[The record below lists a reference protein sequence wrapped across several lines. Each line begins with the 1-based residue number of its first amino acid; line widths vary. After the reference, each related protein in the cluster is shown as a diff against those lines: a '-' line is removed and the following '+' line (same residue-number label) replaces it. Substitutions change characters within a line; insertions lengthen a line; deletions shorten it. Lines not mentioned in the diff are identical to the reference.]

1 MEGPQQDFEQDVDV
15 PMEEDVLA
23 VRTPTPGRAGH
34 DDGGVMDEME
44 LAGEDAVSEAEEEAA
59 PAISPERKAAW
70 LKKSRKMADQR
81 RRSRRPESPSPLG
94 TRPIAPLG
102 SATSPRARREA
113 RQGSDDPDQREAGQI
128 WAGYWGTRSQRRAR
142 MEEEEDELESVQA
155 SSDWAR
161 PTPTKRIRRVPA
173 RNPLSPTKQG
183 TRAGPDNNTQAGP
196 GPQTRANRAA
206 TSAASSPAKSPRRKP
221 KPATSSPAATPT
233 KGKGRATSTKG
244 GRGQAKAEIKPEVK
258 QEPSAG
264 TLLNHAKAK
273 RRQEDPGAVEFL
285 GDERCDTCRS
295 LGASK
300 GGDEPWWGCWRN
312 PNSKKERSCSHC
324 VAVRAKC
331 SFNDEPRH
339 VDPPAA
345 GPSTTGLSQEWVNGL
360 AARLDRAI
368 GGMEVGLGVLNSM
381 AATALGEPANNM
393 LAERIQE
400 FSAVSADLR
409 RGPSGSTAAAAIEV
423 EADDEDE
430 EDEEEEEEEEEEK
443 EEDEQS
449 RILRKIFII
458 VSETLVGVVGV
469 RYHRRILPQGN
480 TDGNTNGFAS
490 LHPNVTDHCLSL
502 GTPRPNPR
510 LTRAV
515 LLPGTMNFAWDDQGA
530 TIQAATYEYNILER
544 PSTFDNILERP
555 STFDNTLERLPS
567 VPMSTSAYTLNV
579 RQHPRT
585 TRPSSSDHPHPQRPN
600 PTPDSILGP
609 PSSPARFPLPLSDG
623 PLRPLQMLFCEK
635 ESPIQLSHGFHRP
648 SADWRANWGGRLT
661 IAAAPWAA
669 QWQAQD
675 EGDPPEV
682 WAIVVGDSLVPLQGE
697 REEELDVRPAGEER
711 PGQRQ
716 ARLGRY
722 RIIDISFWVV
732 QIARPEPITDVTATS
747 LIKTLQQCLHISQG
761 GFYGTSSTPQRLW
774 SGGICRYRPT
784 CLSRV
789 LDFGSHGT
797 FLRLRNCPARGVL
810 NTPLRRGGG
819 SGRGAIPDSPLA
831 LLNRTWQT
839 IWTAMFGSSDL
850 TDDLTDRSV
859 IWSVSC
865 ALDSLPVLGG

>member
-1 MEGPQQDFEQDVDV
+1 MSDKENELPSNSARGEGSSRRAGRPTGGPSTHRGSRVMMRRGVGRPATAAESSPERIRGRGRGSGGRGERGSRGTRGRGRGRRGGVPHRYANLDPEQFGSDDDPDLLQIDVESEDGYGRSPTFRRQMFGSVSPIRREPSEEVDEGRARAGQEIAAAVADGQISDEEAGLMSLATRALSIGTSSAGSNGQEQAEPVVERDPEDVGMEGPQQDIEQDVDV
-15 PMEEDVLA
+15 PMEEEVVLA
-23 VRTPTPGRAGH
+23 VRTPTPGGVGH

-44 LAGEDAVSEAEEEAA
+44 LAGDDAVSEAEEVAA

-70 LKKSRKMADQR
+70 QKKFAELQGSQR
-81 RRSRRPESPSPLG
+81 PRSRSPESPSPSG

-102 SATSPRARREA
+102 SATSPRARRGA
-113 RQGSDDPDQREAGQI
+113 RQGSDDPDQREEGQI
-128 WAGYWGTRSQRRAR
+128 WAGYPETRSQRRRAR
-142 MEEEEDELESVQA
+142 MEEEDELESVQG
-155 SSDWAR
+155 SSDRAR

-196 GPQTRANRAA
+196 GSQTRANRAA

-339 VDPPAA
+339 VNPPAA

-423 EADDEDE
+423 EADDEDD
-430 EDEEEEEEEEEEK
+430 EDEEEEEEEEEG
-443 EEDEQS
+443 EDEQ
-449 RILRKIFII
+449 
-458 VSETLVGVVGV
+458 
-469 RYHRRILPQGN
+469 
-480 TDGNTNGFAS
+480 
-490 LHPNVTDHCLSL
+490 
-502 GTPRPNPR
+502 
-510 LTRAV
+510 
-515 LLPGTMNFAWDDQGA
+515 
-530 TIQAATYEYNILER
+530 
-544 PSTFDNILERP
+544 
-555 STFDNTLERLPS
+555 
-567 VPMSTSAYTLNV
+567 
-579 RQHPRT
+579 
-585 TRPSSSDHPHPQRPN
+585 
-600 PTPDSILGP
+600 
-609 PSSPARFPLPLSDG
+609 
-623 PLRPLQMLFCEK
+623 
-635 ESPIQLSHGFHRP
+635 
-648 SADWRANWGGRLT
+648 
-661 IAAAPWAA
+661 
-669 QWQAQD
+669 
-675 EGDPPEV
+675 
-682 WAIVVGDSLVPLQGE
+682 
-697 REEELDVRPAGEER
+697 
-711 PGQRQ
+711 
-716 ARLGRY
+716 
-722 RIIDISFWVV
+722 
-732 QIARPEPITDVTATS
+732 
-747 LIKTLQQCLHISQG
+747 
-761 GFYGTSSTPQRLW
+761 
-774 SGGICRYRPT
+774 
-784 CLSRV
+784 
-789 LDFGSHGT
+789 
-797 FLRLRNCPARGVL
+797 
-810 NTPLRRGGG
+810 
-819 SGRGAIPDSPLA
+819 
-831 LLNRTWQT
+831 
-839 IWTAMFGSSDL
+839 
-850 TDDLTDRSV
+850 
-859 IWSVSC
+859 
-865 ALDSLPVLGG
+865 